1 MAKTDA
7 IIKYILFDQIKANK
21 AYSLKADKIYK
32 NRDYNESQKGERLAS
47 LAIRSVRETANNCTM
62 IFKLIEAMGGNDEL
76 AASIYGIFKNPYQL
90 TEQHEAFKLLEDL
103 EAEAAAD
110 E

>member
-1 MAKTDA
+1 
-7 IIKYILFDQIKANK
+7 
-21 AYSLKADKIYK
+21 
-32 NRDYNESQKGERLAS
+32 
-47 LAIRSVRETANNCTM
+47 M

-103 EAEAAAD
+103 EAEAAAN